1 MKNILIFICSL
12 MAFGCSYDV
21 YSDGVFSSK
30 AGGHQLFYSDEFHFI
45 ENEGDAI
52 YYLWK
57 NYSYEKESGD
67 EWKEPSKMFKDRAG
81 DCEDYCLLF
90 VNILY
95 TRLNIKSSILVVNMD
110 EEILKTIVDGGM
122 VNHVIVAVGTSLY
135 DPTFGRYVGEIEN
148 FRYKIG
154 YSYSFEEIFIEI
166 YSILPQQ
173 YPL

>member
-1 MKNILIFICSL
+1 
-12 MAFGCSYDV
+12 
-21 YSDGVFSSK
+21 
-30 AGGHQLFYSDEFHFI
+30 LFYSDEFSSI

-95 TRLNIKSSILVVNMD
+95 TELNTKASILVVNMN
-110 EEILKTIVDGGM
+110 EEISKTIVDGGA
-122 VNHVIVAVGTSLY
+122 VNHVVVLVGSSLY
-135 DPTFGRYVGEIEN
+135 DPTFGRYVGELED
-148 FRYKIG
+148 FGYKIG
-154 YSYSFEEIFIEI
+154 YSYSFDEIFMM
-166 YSILPQQ
+166 
-173 YPL
+173 